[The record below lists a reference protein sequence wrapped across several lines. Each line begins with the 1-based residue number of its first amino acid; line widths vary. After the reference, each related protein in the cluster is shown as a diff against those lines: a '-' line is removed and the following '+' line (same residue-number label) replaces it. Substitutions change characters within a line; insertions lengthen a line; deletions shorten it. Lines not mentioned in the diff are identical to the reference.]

1 MKLVVCYTH
10 GSYEGTWKEN
20 FCVDYESKDHFL
32 VAFIDA
38 LESMSK
44 AYDHWMTSAKAL
56 SNARASGNAQ
66 KINVAAKQYQD
77 SCLDTHR
84 GVVVDGLEFPYF
96 EGYKMADGKLT
107 ITDLPDVYELEE
119 WFYLNQPDKV

>member
-10 GSYEGTWKEN
+10 GTYEGTWKEN

-38 LESMSK
+38 LEDMAK
-44 AYDHWMTSAKAL
+44 AYENRIALAKAL
-56 SNARASGNAQ
+56 SDARASKNSQ
-66 KINVAAKQYQD
+66 KINVAAKEYQD
-77 SCLDTHR
+77 SNLGIIH

-96 EGYKMADGKLT
+96 EGYEMGDGKFN
-107 ITDLPDVYELEE
+107 ITSLPDVYELEE
-119 WFYLNQPDKV
+119 WFELNQPDKV